1 MPEVAGSTGGR
12 LDPLGR
18 YPQSMEDMG
27 AIFGSLTSA
36 RLSRRLSRRAHADEA
51 RVNDMPA
58 KPGHEKNLS
67 EHVPS
72 SLITLQD
79 RVKALAVGGAP
90 AWSRRLKRIHDL
102 TAAATAELQVDWHV
116 MARKARGDRGRFA
129 AGWRERAEHF
139 DFQQVNEL
147 VDRHNRYFPAEAN
160 LPMDVKTLDYVTFA
174 GGDYRRQ
181 PLDAVWVLAQ
191 FPPDLDAALASPPPP
206 ETERRKR

>member
-1 MPEVAGSTGGR
+1 
-12 LDPLGR
+12 
-18 YPQSMEDMG
+18 MEDMG

-174 GGDYRRQ
+174 GGDYRRR

>member
-1 MPEVAGSTGGR
+1 
-12 LDPLGR
+12 
-18 YPQSMEDMG
+18 MEDMG

-51 RVNDMPA
+51 RVNEMPA

-102 TAAATAELQVDWHV
+102 TAAAAAELQADWHV
-116 MARKARGDRGRFA
+116 MARKARGDRARFA
-129 AGWRERAEHF
+129 AGWQQRAERF

-174 GGDYRRQ
+174 GGDYRRR
-181 PLDAVWVLAQ
+181 PLDAAWVLAQ